1 LTIKLR
7 AFILYKVKLLDGAN
21 PMNTVNPKEKAIKI
35 EIAPAMWEKLQVYGQ
50 LHDFYGQL
58 LTDRQNMCFTMHYLE
73 DLTMAEVGEA
83 LGITPQAVADQIK
96 RTVKILQKYEE
107 KLGLIQHWHNQQAQL
122 KDINLILDELIK
134 AGHPVQKIKEM
145 LEVL

>member
-1 LTIKLR
+1 
-7 AFILYKVKLLDGAN
+7 
-21 PMNTVNPKEKAIKI
+21 MNTVNPKEKAIKI

>member
-1 LTIKLR
+1 
-7 AFILYKVKLLDGAN
+7 
-21 PMNTVNPKEKAIKI
+21 MNTVNPKEKAIKI

-134 AGHPVQKIKEM
+134 TGHPVQKIKEM

>member
-1 LTIKLR
+1 MDT
-7 AFILYKVKLLDGAN
+7 G
-21 PMNTVNPKEKAIKI
+21 NTKEKAIKI

-73 DLTMAEVGEA
+73 DLSMAEVGDA
-83 LGITPQAVADQIK
+83 LGITPQAVGDQIK

-107 KLGLIQHWHNQQAQL
+107 KLGLIQNWHRQQEQL
-122 KDINLILDELIK
+122 RKINCILDELILDELIEAK
-134 AGHPVQKIKEM
+134 HPLQKIKEM
-145 LEVL
+145 LEEL

>member
-134 AGHPVQKIKEM
+134 TGHPVQKIKEM

>member
-1 LTIKLR
+1 
-7 AFILYKVKLLDGAN
+7 
-21 PMNTVNPKEKAIKI
+21 MNTANFKEKAIKI
-35 EIAPAMWEKLQVYGQ
+35 EITPAICKKLQVYGQ

-96 RTVKILQKYEE
+96 RTVKILQKYED
-107 KLGLIQHWHNQQAQL
+107 KLGLIQSWHRQQEQL
-122 KDINLILDELIK
+122 EKINCIIDKLILDELIE
-134 AGHPVQKIKEM
+134 AGHPLQKIKEM
-145 LEVL
+145 LEEL